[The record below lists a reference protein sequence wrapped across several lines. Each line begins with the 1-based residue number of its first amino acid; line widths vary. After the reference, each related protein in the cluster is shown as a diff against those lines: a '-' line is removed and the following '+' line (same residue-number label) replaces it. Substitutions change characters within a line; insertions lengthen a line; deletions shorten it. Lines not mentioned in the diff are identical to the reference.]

1 MLERFFAGLI
11 RRKATVPVLFAVL
24 AAICLAM
31 LPLVTVNYDLSE
43 YLPAD
48 AGTSRAIEVARA
60 EFGYPGT
67 AQAMAKGVTVA
78 EAAALK
84 ERIKALPGVKSVLW
98 LDDVADVSKPLDFIE
113 KDTLESYYKDGDA
126 LFQVEFSDSDYSQ
139 STSRALEQ
147 IRALDSRLIL
157 AGNAESSRSM
167 KATLAGEMG
176 GVIAVVVPICV
187 LILVLASMS
196 WLEPAVYLAV
206 MGVSVA
212 INMGTNALLGGVSFI
227 TSSMAAVLLMA
238 VSMDYSIFLMHR
250 YFEERDQGV
259 PVETA
264 IVKAAVASLSSVAAS
279 ALTTVAGFAALL
291 FMRYGIGA
299 DIGVV
304 LLKGIVIS
312 FSTVMLLMPVLIR
325 LLHKPLDGLRH
336 RPLIPGF
343 GAVGKAISK
352 LRFGIIAIA
361 LLLAI
366 PALLAQSK
374 NQFLY
379 GDNSATAGAGQAY
392 EERAEIIDKFGVDN
406 AMMLLVPVGDTAGE
420 IALAKDLEAQSQ
432 VLRVTA
438 LVTIADSAIAR
449 DFLPQTV
456 VDSFTSAHY
465 SRMIVYI
472 RPDGETPETF
482 EAVKQVREAA
492 ERHYPGQW
500 LAAGHAT
507 SLADIKDTVTVDSSV
522 VTWISLAA
530 VGLIVLITFRSVTLP
545 LLLLL
550 TIQSAVWIN
559 MSVPYFS
566 GFSLAYLGYLVISSL
581 QLGSTIDYGILL
593 TSRFREFRLLK
604 PAKEAAIEAVR
615 TAAQPILTSALILAT
630 AGISFG
636 MISKVDSISQL
647 GALLGR
653 GALISGAMTILLLPA
668 LLITADWLIEKTTMK
683 SKNGVTIE

>member
-1 MLERFFAGLI
+1 MVNKFFSGLI
-11 RRKATVPVLFAVL
+11 KRKVAVPALFTVLVIVCA
-24 AAICLAM
+24 AM
-31 LPLVTVNYDLSE
+31 LPLVTVNYDMAN

-48 AGTSRAIEVARA
+48 AGTSRAIKVAQA

-67 AQAMAKGVTVA
+67 AQAMAKGVTVT
-78 EAAALK
+78 EAVALK
-84 ERIKALPGVKSVLW
+84 EKIKAVPGIKSVLW
-98 LDDVADVSKPLDFIE
+98 LDDVTDVSKPLDFIN
-113 KDTLESYYKDGDA
+113 KDTLESYYKDNDA
-126 LFQVEFSDSDYSQ
+126 LYQIEFTDTDYSQ
-139 STSRALEQ
+139 TTSQALLQ
-147 IRALDSRLIL
+147 VRSLDSRLII

-167 KATLAGEMG
+167 KETLAGEMG
-176 GVIAVVVPICV
+176 GVIAIVVPVCI

-196 WLEPAVYLAV
+196 WLEPVVYLVV

-212 INMGTNALLGGVSFI
+212 INMGTNALFGSVSFI
-227 TSSMAAVLLMA
+227 TNSMASVLLMA

-250 YFEERDQGV
+250 YFEERDQGAA
-259 PVETA
+259 VETA
-264 IVKAAVASLSSVAAS
+264 VVNAAVASLSAVAAS

-299 DIGVV
+299 DIGLV

-312 FSTVMLLMPVLIR
+312 FVTVMLLMPVLIR
-325 LLHKPLDGLRH
+325 LLHKPLDRLRH
-336 RPLIPGF
+336 RSLIPNF
-343 GAVGKAISK
+343 GPVGKAISK
-352 LRFGIIAIA
+352 VRFGIIAVA

-379 GDNSATAGAGQAY
+379 GDSSASAGAGKALQ
-392 EERAEIIDKFGVDN
+392 ERNEIIGKFGVNN
-406 AMMLLVPVGDTAGE
+406 AIMLLVPVGDTAGE
-420 IALAKDLEAQSQ
+420 IALADDLEAQPQ

-449 DFLPQTV
+449 GFLPQSV

-465 SRMIVYI
+465 SRMIAYI

-507 SLADIKDTVTVDSSV
+507 SLADIKDTVSVDSNV
-522 VTWISLAA
+522 VTLVSLLA
-530 VGLIVLITFRSVTLP
+530 VGLIVLLTFRSVTLP

-566 GFSLAYLGYLVISSL
+566 GFSMAYLGYLVISSL

-593 TSRFREFRLLK
+593 TSRFREFRSLK
-604 PAKEAAIEAVR
+604 PPKEAAIEAVK
-615 TAAQPILTSALILAT
+615 AAAPPIITSALILAT

-636 MISKVDSISQL
+636 LISKVDSISQL

-653 GALISGAMTILLLPA
+653 GALISGTMSVLLLPA
-668 LLITADWLIEKTTMK
+668 LLIAADWLIEKTTLK
-683 SKNGVTIE
+683 SKNGVTIG